1 MRESRMTPSNRAAPE
16 KIRLTVE
23 LFGTARLS
31 SGRRQVEI
39 SAPRV
44 AGPDDLASALAGAC
58 PELIGSVV
66 REDGAGLIESFTFN
80 VNGIRFLDHSLTR
93 LYPGDTILVFSSQAG
108 G

>member
-1 MRESRMTPSNRAAPE
+1 MTPSNRTAPE

-39 SAPRV
+39 SAPEV
-44 AGPDDLASALAGAC
+44 AGPEDLASALAEAC

-66 REDGAGLIESFTFN
+66 REDGAGLVESYTFN
-80 VNGIRFLDHSLTR
+80 LNGTRFLDHGPAR
-93 LYPGDTILVFSSQAG
+93 LDPEDTILLFSSQAG

>member
-1 MRESRMTPSNRAAPE
+1 MTSSNRTAPE

-39 SAPRV
+39 SVPEV
-44 AGPDDLASALAGAC
+44 AGPEDLASALAEAC

-66 REDGAGLIESFTFN
+66 REDGAGLVESHTFN
-80 VNGIRFLDHSLTR
+80 LNGTRFLDHGPAR
-93 LYPGDTILVFSSQAG
+93 LDPGDTILLFSSQAG